1 MNSNP
6 IRRLYPIAV
15 AHLTIELCSSY
26 LPVIYPIR
34 ITTRGLR
41 YAQVGLVTLVG
52 VGGATLA
59 QPIFGYLSDRW
70 ESRHI
75 IPISVIWVG
84 LLMGLVGVAPS
95 YWLLILL
102 VGLAGLGSA
111 AFHPAGASA
120 AGSIT
125 AARRGAALSVF
136 SVSGSLGAGLS
147 PLLMIYCISR
157 WELPGT
163 MVLIP
168 VTLLIGL
175 LLYHQSGREGDA
187 KTGSAPTTAEGHA
200 RARSGSLTGLVLVVL
215 AAMCRSWFQV
225 GLITY
230 LPEWV
235 QGQGGSLVRGGQVLT
250 ALLISVSIG
259 ALIGG
264 PLSDRVGRWQV
275 LALSL
280 GLLGPAQW
288 FFMTADSPAP
298 VGWAIL
304 IGILIGASFPVTVA
318 MAQEAWPRRVGLAS
332 ALAMGLGWLPGG
344 LGASVTG
351 LVADQTS
358 LTAALGWLVIAPA
371 LGLACALIYGLV
383 WTRHGRDE

>member
-6 IRRLYPIAV
+6 IRRLYPIAL
-15 AHLTIELCSSY
+15 AHLTIELCSSF
-26 LPVIYPIR
+26 LPVIYPIL
-34 ITTRGLR
+34 ITTMGLS
-41 YAQVGLVTLVG
+41 YAQVGLVTLFG

-59 QPIFGYLSDRW
+59 QPIFGYLSDRR
-70 ESRHI
+70 ESGHI
-75 IPISVIWVG
+75 VPISVIWVG
-84 LLMGLVGVAPS
+84 LLMGLVGVAPN

-187 KTGSAPTTAEGHA
+187 KTGSAPTTAEGQA
-200 RARSGSLTGLVLVVL
+200 RVQSGSLTGL
-215 AAMCRSWFQV
+215 M
-225 GLITY
+225 
-230 LPEWV
+230 
-235 QGQGGSLVRGGQVLT
+235 
-250 ALLISVSIG
+250 
-259 ALIGG
+259 
-264 PLSDRVGRWQV
+264 
-275 LALSL
+275 
-280 GLLGPAQW
+280 
-288 FFMTADSPAP
+288 
-298 VGWAIL
+298 
-304 IGILIGASFPVTVA
+304 
-318 MAQEAWPRRVGLAS
+318 
-332 ALAMGLGWLPGG
+332 LPGS
-344 LGASVTG
+344 AHYR
-351 LVADQTS
+351 Q
-358 LTAALGWLVIAPA
+358 
-371 LGLACALIYGLV
+371 
-383 WTRHGRDE
+383 HHQ